1 MKDDKRGSRPSA
13 GDGQPSLPGLGDG
26 EGLEFI
32 NKEPVDMSEH
42 PPRED
47 HTADA
52 VPEETYEEVAEATPP
67 SRRRGLV
74 PAGGTNRVMIVTG
87 VVVVAA
93 ALFIF
98 WPRGGEDL
106 PAPVG
111 EQFSVVAADS
121 GAVEAERPDR
131 PRSSDVN
138 LSLEAP
144 DVVPEEA
151 GAGADEAPPVTPR
164 PRTSQ
169 PTAASG
175 EPGEDGKW
183 AIQLGSFGSR
193 ANAQELAAELRT
205 RGIRVETPTMQSTTG
220 GDQTKVWIAYFETHA
235 AAKAWAA
242 AHVDDIGRST
252 YITHR

>member
-1 MKDDKRGSRPSA
+1 MTDDTRANRPPDD
-13 GDGQPSLPGLGDG
+13 DGQPSLPGLGEG

-32 NKEPVDMSEH
+32 NKEPVEMSEQ
-42 PPRED
+42 PPRDD
-47 HTADA
+47 HTEDA
-52 VPEETYEEVAEATPP
+52 VPEETYEEVSQTPP
-67 SRRRGLV
+67 PTRRRGLV
-74 PAGGTNRVMIVTG
+74 PAGGTNRVMIITG
-87 VVVVAA
+87 IVVVAA

-106 PAPVG
+106 PEPVG

-121 GAVEAERPDR
+121 GAVEADRPER

-151 GAGADEAPPVTPR
+151 GGTVDESPPETSRPEPSRPAAG
-164 PRTSQ
+164 
-169 PTAASG
+169 SG
-175 EPGEDGKW
+175 EPGETGKW

-193 ANAQELAAELRT
+193 TNAQEMAGELRAE
-205 RGIRVETPTMQSTTG
+205 GFRVETPTMQSTTG
-220 GDQTKVWIAYFETHA
+220 GAQTKVWIAYFETHA

-242 AHVDDIGRST
+242 AHVDEIGRST